1 MFPILL
7 VFRKQHL
14 MEHWYLFL
22 LTQSML
28 WTFFAIKSY
37 ISTDWI
43 GLSHIQQ
50 YFSYMVMVSY
60 ISGEIR
66 VPEENHRP
74 YTSHWQKYCIMLH
87 RVHLGIWTHNI
98 NGNRHWLHRYCS
110 CKSNYYRSWPRAKLG
125 LLIDRTWSIYLT
137 EYKIKCFSLH
147 ILSMISF
154 CINSVS

>member
-14 MEHWYLFL
+14 MEHLYLFL

-28 WTFFAIKSY
+28 WTFLAIKGY

-43 GLSHIQQ
+43 GLCHIQQ
-50 YFSYMVMVSY
+50 YFSYMVVVSY

-110 CKSNYYRSWPRAKLG
+110 CKSNYYRSDHEQSLDYW
-125 LLIDRTWSIYLT
+125 LT
-137 EYKIKCFSLH
+137 EPDQYTWLNTR
-147 ILSMISF
+147 LNVLAYTF
-154 CINSVS
+154 CLW